1 LSRNTAIVTIRLV
14 LTALSFGLYATAVI
28 ALQQDRTVAFLNEEN
43 GPIPAAVSHW
53 LYGTSGGLIDTGVF
67 DFFLKALRQTTPT
80 DDIVDQAVHGA
91 SPRTGWFTVAMDG
104 QGVGDIVAT
113 ELAFALFGP
122 RGLSLTLLY
131 LLLIGLSTISFVLR
145 YRDERMSAAPILLLA
160 LTLLLF
166 TPLLERQIAQ
176 QAPIGGIRYY
186 AVVGILPALHWC
198 LEFGEKGIP
207 GRYGGLA
214 RWGLL
219 GVQLAVM
226 ALAIVV
232 RGSPFYLLLP
242 LAASVW
248 RALRRPNSGAGWRS
262 TATYL
267 CVPVVV
273 LVFCLGILPR
283 VAYPVYAA
291 SGRLYVEIWHKVFAG
306 FGTSPY
312 FPFPGLREAY
322 PCPDM
327 GPGLAPGTDDTNGL
341 CVWWSYVRGN
351 HIPTSE
357 GDAETYSGE
366 YERVLRDAVF
376 YVARYYPGKV
386 LKNTLYYKPLLIV
399 DAVATTWPSL
409 SSPPARPVLPLALLQ
424 FVLFIGFVAARP
436 APRPFR
442 DAAIRLAVLLP
453 FLISVQ
459 IPLLIAWARP
469 WTIIDLLTYLFC
481 GVEIGLWLVLAL
493 CFKRVR
499 ETDLFGKMRAKLGYG
514 D

>member
-1 LSRNTAIVTIRLV
+1 LSRNIAIVTIRLV

-28 ALQQDRTVAFLNEEN
+28 ALHQDRTVAFVNEEN

-53 LYGTSGGLIDTGVF
+53 LYATPGGLIDTGVF

-80 DDIVDQAVHGA
+80 GEVVYQAVHGA
-91 SPRTGWFTVAMDG
+91 APRTGWFTVAMDG

-122 RGLSLTLLY
+122 HGQSLTLLY
-131 LLLIGLSTISFVLR
+131 LLLIGLSTACFALR
-145 YRDERMSAAPILLLA
+145 YRDERMSAVPILLLA

-166 TPLLERQIAQ
+166 TPLLEGVAAQ

-198 LEFGEKGIP
+198 FEFGDKGIP

-226 ALAIVV
+226 GLAILV

-248 RALRRPNSGAGWRS
+248 RALRRPNSGVGWRV

-273 LVFCLGILPR
+273 LVLGLGVLPR
-283 VAYPVYAA
+283 MAYPVYAA
-291 SGRLYVEIWHKVFAG
+291 SGRLYVEVWHKVFVG

-312 FPFPGLREAY
+312 FPFPGLQEAY
-322 PCPDM
+322 PCPDISD
-327 GPGLAPGTDDTNGL
+327 GLTPGIGDTNGL
-341 CVWWSYVRGN
+341 CIWWSHVHGY
-351 HIPTSE
+351 HIPPSI

-366 YERVLRDAVF
+366 YERVLRNAVF
-376 YVARYYPGKV
+376 YVIRYYPGKV
-386 LKNTLYYKPLLIV
+386 LKNILYYKPLTIIN
-399 DAVATTWPSL
+399 AVVMAWPSL
-409 SSPPARPVLPLALLQ
+409 SSAPARPVLPLALLQ
-424 FVLFIGFVAARP
+424 FVLFIGFVATRRA
-436 APRPFR
+436 ARPFR
-442 DAAIRLAVLLP
+442 DAAVRLAVLLP

-459 IPLLIAWARP
+459 IPLLIAWAVP
-469 WTIIDLLTYLFC
+469 HTIVDLLTFLLC
-481 GVEIGLWLVLAL
+481 GVEIVAWLAIASCLSLATRGIEIT
-493 CFKRVR
+493 RVKSR
-499 ETDLFGKMRAKLGYG
+499 SHT
-514 D
+514 